1 MMTDQIALI
10 GYGDCDGSDESAVA
24 NGNVSSCDFHT
35 VDNELLFL
43 RPFTR
48 PTGQLTA
55 APHLTLG
62 KIVQSDDCG
71 TCVVN
76 VTEIRP
82 LCGTRARGF
91 TSDIRKVDLLFDHE
105 ALLVAQ
111 LVVGSQTVLH
121 LEDAASI
128 TEDILLAAR
137 NASVTKSCRSCQA
150 LLIPLK
156 RLAVLGDDSF
166 VSSITR
172 ICKVRKLQDPD
183 VCEGDIGAQGPIIA
197 HALRRMSLSGR
208 TSRLFCNALF
218 GMCDQESV
226 EPYDVAFPDN
236 SPVRRTPAHPRRKP
250 FQVVHL
256 SDVHIDPEYLV
267 GSEAN
272 CTKYICCRDFS
283 SGGESRTDDQVIHP
297 AEPFGNR
304 HCDAPVGLANSMFH
318 AINELVPQAR
328 FTLSTGD
335 VVDHANWLLS
345 RETVEDEL
353 HNFHT
358 QLFVNLSSTNAF
370 YGSIGNHDGYP
381 TNDFPRTT
389 AEEPNSVD
397 WVFDLLSRD
406 WERWIGDTGSSSVR
420 HTSGSYA
427 VVHPGT
433 KLRLISVNTQYWYKY
448 NFWIYDS
455 DEFQPDPNGILSFLV
470 SELDAAEKS
479 GQKVWIFGHI
489 PPGSSDTM
497 RDQVRSYFLS
507 NYFNQIVHR
516 YHDTIAAQFYG
527 HTHFDQFQIAYSNYS
542 DRNAETA
549 MSFGL
554 VAPSLTPTNGNPAFT
569 VYDVDPDTYDIMDA
583 KVYIAN
589 MTKAVYREK
598 PHWELYYSA
607 RDAYGPLVASL
618 SSASP
623 SEHQPSYPSSAPLDA
638 PFWHRVTEV
647 FEADNST
654 FMAYRE
660 RMNRGSWMMRCGEKC
675 KNVTICDIRA
685 MRAEDSCYKQ
695 SLNQIII
702 APPGEQSDT
711 LREPVSDDAELT
723 SDLEAHTACEGST
736 LPLVM
741 RRLVGWAV

>member
-1 MMTDQIALI
+1 MKPRVLPGCFKDHAGAGCL
-10 GYGDCDGSDESAVA
+10 G
-24 NGNVSSCDFHT
+24 
-35 VDNELLFL
+35 LLFIYL
-43 RPFTR
+43 
-48 PTGQLTA
+48 
-55 APHLTLG
+55 
-62 KIVQSDDCG
+62 
-71 TCVVN
+71 VV
-76 VTEIRP
+76 
-82 LCGTRARGF
+82 
-91 TSDIRKVDLLFDHE
+91 
-105 ALLVAQ
+105 VAQ
-111 LVVGSQTVLH
+111 LVVGSQTVLQV
-121 LEDAASI
+121 EDAASITSI

-137 NASVTKSCRSCQA
+137 NASATKSCRSCQA

-166 VSSITR
+166 VSSMTR
-172 ICKVRKLQDPD
+172 ICKARKLQDPD

-218 GMCDQESV
+218 GMCDQEPV

-236 SPVRRTPAHPRRKP
+236 SPAVRWTPAHPRRKP

-283 SGGESRTDDQVIHP
+283 SGGESRTDDQIIHP

-304 HCDAPVGLANSMFH
+304 HCDAPIGLANSMFH

-389 AEEPNSVD
+389 AEEPNSAD
-397 WVFDLLSRD
+397 WIFDLLSRD
-406 WERWIGDTGSSSVR
+406 WERWIGDAGSASVR

-433 KLRLISVNTQYWYKY
+433 KLKLISVNTQYWYKY

-479 GQKVWIFGHI
+479 GQRVWIFGHI

-497 RDQVRSYFLS
+497 RDQS
-507 NYFNQIVHR
+507 NYYNQIVYR

-542 DRNAETA
+542 DRSAETA

-589 MTKAVYREK
+589 MTKAAYHEK
-598 PHWELYYSA
+598 PHWERYYSA

-618 SSASP
+618 SSAS
-623 SEHQPSYPSSAPLDA
+623 SSDQPSYPSSAPLDA

-660 RMNRGSWMMRCGEKC
+660 RMNRGAWMMRCGEKC

-695 SLNQIII
+695 SLNEIII
-702 APPGEQSDT
+702 APPGEQSDS
-711 LREPVSDDAELT
+711 LREPAGDDAELT
-723 SDLEAHTACEGST
+723 SDLEAHTACEGSA

-741 RRLVGWAV
+741 RRLVGRAV